1 MASAPSPASIRLNPC
16 GLLVLGLLSL
26 FLIYYTFGRSGNNAT
41 NTESISI
48 KALLAASIDVAKKG
62 GYQVKSIREQVD
74 IGEKSKGK
82 TKEGANNPVTDGD
95 MLSHRAM
102 YYGLLK
108 AFPHLNVISEEDDP
122 EPVDFNTVELPKQ
135 KDPDVDK
142 IISDADDVLVP
153 MDEVDVW
160 IDPLDATQEYT
171 ENLREYVTTM
181 VCIAIRGEPIVGV
194 IHKPFTDKTAWGWAG
209 PGFISQDVSNDIKEH
224 FGTSD
229 YKQHQDLSKAKIIVS
244 RSHAGKVHDVAKAA
258 FGENVQITP
267 AGGAGFKAWEVAK
280 GVQDAYVH
288 ATLIKKWD
296 ICPGDAL
303 LGALGGKM
311 TDLSG
316 NEINYSG
323 KPAYVKAEGGVLA
336 TLHDHQAF
344 LEKLKPAMATKK

>member
-1 MASAPSPASIRLNPC
+1 MIMSGSIRLNPC

-26 FLIYYTFGRSGNNAT
+26 FLIYYTFGGADHR
-41 NTESISI
+41 EKVSI

-62 GYQVKSIREQVD
+62 GHQVKSIREQVD

-108 AFPHLNVISEEDDP
+108 GFPNVNVISEEDDP
-122 EPVDFNTVELPKQ
+122 EPIDMTAVEMPQKSDSIVDQV
-135 KDPDVDK
+135 
-142 IISDADDVLVP
+142 ISDGEDVLVP
-153 MDEVDVW
+153 VDEIDVW

-171 ENLREYVTTM
+171 ESLLEYVTTM
-181 VCIAIRGEPIVGV
+181 VCIAIRGQPVLGI
-194 IHKPFTDKTAWGWAG
+194 IHKPFSDKTAWGWAG
-209 PGFISQDVSNDIKEH
+209 PGFVSPDVSEDIKAH

-229 YKQHQDLSKAKIIVS
+229 YHKHQDLSKAKIIVS
-244 RSHAGKVHDVAKAA
+244 RSHAGKVYDVAREA
-258 FGENVQITP
+258 FGNDVNVTP

-280 GVQDAYVH
+280 GAQDAYIH
-288 ATLIKKWD
+288 ASLIKKWD

-311 TDLSG
+311 TDLNG
-316 NEINYSG
+316 DEIDYSG
-323 KPAYVKAEGGVLA
+323 KPAYVKAENGVLA
-336 TLHDHQAF
+336 TLHDHTAF
-344 LEKLKPAMATKK
+344 MEKLKPARQT